1 MIKNKFVLR
10 LFLIVVGSALLGAC
24 NDFLD
29 REPLSVVTPD
39 AFLNSE
45 ADLASYTINAYG
57 FPTHSGWN
65 VGTFGYDNHT
75 DNQAATDASNIW
87 MPGEKRVPQSG
98 GAWNF
103 GSIRNMNYFLENV
116 VPKWKAGEISGNSTN
131 VDHYV
136 GEGYFLRAY
145 EYFEKVQTY
154 GDFPILKTSLPDDK
168 EMLIEAS
175 VREPRNEVARFIL
188 SDLDSA
194 IMLLSENPPGGT
206 NRLSRKAA
214 LLFKSRVALHE
225 GSWLTYHKGTAHV
238 PGGAGWPGEG
248 YSLNIDEEINFFL
261 TEAMDAAEEVAD
273 QVELTVN
280 MKDDGYDSSGNP
292 YFAMFGSQ
300 DLFGYSEVL
309 FWRAY
314 DPTLGLNHNVNAYV
328 NQNGGN
334 TGFTRGFVDNFLMSN
349 GLPIYAA
356 GSGYQGDDFISDVKV
371 DRDNRLQLFMKT
383 PGELRINDATGS
395 DGSPL
400 LIGEPNILDI
410 RESRYVTGYGLK
422 KGMSYRNDQATG
434 NVGETGS
441 IVFRAAEAY
450 LNYIEASYIRDGAI
464 NGKADSY
471 WRAIRNRAGVNPDYM
486 VTVGATDMSVEAEN
500 DLASYFAGVMLT
512 DPILYNIRRERRS
525 ELIAEGMRMFDL
537 KRWRALDQLKTDP
550 YIVEGFK
557 LFGPMEEWYENEDGT
572 STLIPAGTSGTP
584 NVSNPNESEYLR
596 PYRINLS
603 SSNFV
608 QDGYKWAYAHYLE
621 PIAIQ
626 HFIITTPDGSGSP
639 ENSVIY
645 QNPGWPLQANSAAIE

>member
-45 ADLASYTINAYG
+45 ADLAAYTINAYG

-98 GAWNF
+98 GDWNF

-116 VPKWKAGEISGNSTN
+116 VPKWKAGEISGNSSN

-145 EYFEKVQTY
+145 EYFGKVQTY

-168 EMLIEAS
+168 EMLVEAS
-175 VREPRNEVARFIL
+175 KREPRNEVARFIL

-238 PGGAGWPGEG
+238 PGGSGWPGEG

-261 TEAMDAAEEVAD
+261 TEAMEAAEEVAD
-273 QVELTVN
+273 QVELTAN

-334 TGFTRGFVDNFLMSN
+334 TGFTRGFVDNFLMAN

-356 GSGYQGDDFISDVKV
+356 GSGYQGDDYIADVKV

-441 IVFRAAEAY
+441 IVFRAVEAY

-486 VTVGATDMSVEAEN
+486 VTVAATDMAVEAEN
-500 DLASYFAGVMLT
+500 DLGAYSAGIMLS
-512 DPILYNIRRERRS
+512 DPLLYNIRRERRS
-525 ELIAEGMRMFDL
+525 ELIAEGMRMYDL

-550 YIVEGFK
+550 YIIEGFK
-557 LFGPMEEWYENEDGT
+557 LFGPMEEWYENEEGA

-645 QNPGWPLQANSAAIE
+645 QNPGWPLQANSAATE